1 MPRKA
6 QDLAAKAERFA
17 SAWNEY
23 FPEKTFS
30 GFTLEEFR
38 ETFKPCREVRVRL
51 AELASERKHLIFRRR
66 KHDTEMRPIFLRVVH
81 AVRGDPEVGEDSP
94 MYGAM
99 GYILRHRRRKPGR
112 KRKARVSGR
121 AAEPKAA
128 ASRSPAKPSR
138 TSSR

>member
-17 SAWNEY
+17 SAWSRF

-30 GFTLEEFR
+30 GLRLEEFR
-38 ETFKPCREVRVRL
+38 QTFKPGREVRARL
-51 AELASERKHLIFRRR
+51 AELASERKHLVFLRR
-66 KHDTEMRPIFLRVVH
+66 KHDAETRPIFLRVVH
-81 AVRGDPEVGEDSP
+81 AVRADPEVGEDSA

-121 AAEPKAA
+121 AAEPTAT
-128 ASRSPAKPSR
+128 ASRSPAKQR